1 MDEAPRQQTPA
12 AAQAAAAAVPADE
25 RIGTEL
31 AEAAEDQLELPD
43 EAAAPS
49 PLTTPG
55 GSGYFVRRVHAAAE
69 FELFF
74 VSAVGTILIVRAAL
88 ALTGWPQLGGG
99 KIHFAHLLWGGLGML
114 IGIVLFMA
122 FQGRLW
128 RFLATLA
135 CGIGFGLFIDELGKF
150 ITSDNDYFF
159 QPVIALIYLIFVG
172 LFFLFH
178 WLGTVRNLTQQVA
191 LVNAFDYAKEAVLRN
206 MDAGERDAALYLLSR
221 SDTRDPIVISLTETL
236 RTYTDLVQPLPS
248 PVTKVRGWLA
258 RIYSRL
264 LRSRVFKVL
273 MVGWFLVVALANLI
287 AFVPSLIDSQGLTF
301 ANVGLALSGA
311 LSGALVVIGVIRW
324 RRSRLSAYRWF
335 ERGVLVAIFIGCFFS
350 FYQDQLAALWDLLVL
365 LVTWATIRYIIGEEL
380 KRQAGERAAATQTS
394 GGDHGTPQGFAEGGD

>member
-1 MDEAPRQQTPA
+1 MDEDHARQTHEELGADAAPG
-12 AAQAAAAAVPADE
+12 VADVA
-25 RIGTEL
+25 GSEL
-31 AEAAEDQLELPD
+31 GEAAEDLLEDEAPELPPLK
-43 EAAAPS
+43 APA
-49 PLTTPG
+49 TP
-55 GSGYFVRRVHAAAE
+55 GYFVRRVHAASE

-122 FQGRLW
+122 FQGRMW

-159 QPVIALIYLIFVG
+159 KPVVAIIYLVFVG

-206 MDAGERDAALYLLSR
+206 MDAGERDEALYLLGH
-221 SDTRDPIVISLTETL
+221 SDQQDPMVVALTQSL
-236 RTYTDLVQPLPS
+236 RTYSDLVKPLPS
-248 PVTKVRGWLA
+248 PITKVRGWISRRYA
-258 RIYSRL
+258 RL
-264 LRSRVFKVL
+264 LRSRVFKGI
-273 MVGWFLVVALANLI
+273 MVGWFLVISMADLL
-287 AFVPSLIDSQGLTF
+287 AFVPSLTDSSTTLSF
-301 ANVGLALSGA
+301 ASVGLALSGA
-311 LSGALVVIGVIRW
+311 LSGALVVIGVVKW
-324 RRSRLSAYRWF
+324 RRSRLKAYRWF
-335 ERGVLVAIFIGCFFS
+335 ERSVLVAIFVGCFFS
-350 FYQDQLAALWDLLVL
+350 FYENQFGGLWSLVL
-365 LVTWATIRYIIGEEL
+365 LLGTWATIRYIIGDEL
-380 KRQAGERAAATQTS
+380 KREAGRLAAAQTS
-394 GGDHGTPQGFAEGGD
+394 GGDHGTPQVLAEGGD

>member
-1 MDEAPRQQTPA
+1 MDDRLKHDAPGTTD
-12 AAQAAAAAVPADE
+12 AAAADGLVVTPA
-25 RIGTEL
+25 GTEL
-31 AEAAEDQLELPD
+31 AEAAEGQLEQQEEPPD
-43 EAAAPS
+43 APPLTAPS
-49 PLTTPG
+49 G
-55 GSGYFVRRVHAAAE
+55 AGYFVRRVHAASE

-122 FQGRLW
+122 FQGRMW
-128 RFLATLA
+128 RFFATLA

-159 QPVIALIYLIFVG
+159 QPVIAIIYLIFVA

-191 LVNAFDYAKEAVLRN
+191 LVNAFDYAKEAVLRD
-206 MDAGERDAALYLLSR
+206 MDAGERDEALYLLSR
-221 SDTRDPIVISLTETL
+221 SDQRDPIVISLTSSL
-236 RTYTDLVQPLPS
+236 RAYTDLAKPLPS
-248 PVTKVRGWLA
+248 PITKARAWL
-258 RIYSRL
+258 SLLSTRL
-264 LRSRVFKVL
+264 LRSRVFKAI
-273 MVGWFLVVALANLI
+273 MVGWFLVIALANLI
-287 AFVPSLIDSQGLTF
+287 AFIPSLLVSQTLTF
-301 ANVGLALSGA
+301 ANLGLALSGA

-335 ERGVLVAIFIGCFFS
+335 ERGVLVAIFIGAFFS
-350 FYQDQLAALWDLLVL
+350 FYQNQLSALWTLLVL
-365 LVTWATIRYIIGEEL
+365 LLTWATIRYIIGEEL
-380 KRQAGERAAATQTS
+380 KRLAGERVATPTS
-394 GGDHGTPQGFAEGGD
+394 GGDGGTPQVHPEDGH

>member
-1 MDEAPRQQTPA
+1 MDEKTRIEAADA
-12 AAQAAAAAVPADE
+12 AAQTAAAADAPL
-25 RIGTEL
+25 GGEL
-31 AEAAEDQLELPD
+31 AEAAEDELED
-43 EAAAPS
+43 EAASPPPLKAPA
-49 PLTTPG
+49 TP
-55 GSGYFVRRVHAAAE
+55 GYFVRRIHAASE

-114 IGIVLFMA
+114 IGIILFMA
-122 FQGRLW
+122 FQGRMW

-159 QPVIALIYLIFVG
+159 KPVVALIYLIFVG

-206 MDAGERDAALYLLSR
+206 MDAGERDEALYLLSH
-221 SDTRDPIVISLTETL
+221 SDQHDPMVIALTQSL
-236 RTYTDLVQPLPS
+236 RTYTDLVKPLPS
-248 PVTKVRGWLA
+248 PVTRVKEWLA
-258 RIYSRL
+258 RRYSRL
-264 LRSRVFKVL
+264 LRSRLFKGI
-273 MVGWFLVVALANLI
+273 MVGWFLVISMADLLAFIPALTGDNTTL
-287 AFVPSLIDSQGLTF
+287 SF
-301 ANVGLALSGA
+301 ASVGLALSGA
-311 LSGALVVIGVIRW
+311 LSGALVVIGVFRW
-324 RRSRLSAYRWF
+324 RRSRITAYRWF

-350 FYQDQLAALWDLLVL
+350 FYENQFGGLWSLVLL

-380 KRQAGERAAATQTS
+380 KRLAGERTAAQTS
-394 GGDHGTPQGFAEGGD
+394 GGDDGTPQVLAEGSH